1 MKESKVSEFK
11 LKLQTLITEVRELR
25 EKEAVS
31 SDQLH
36 SQFQKWKQSEEES
49 CRKITELA
57 AELASSVQLTQQLQ
71 RKVQFLEDENYLLQS
86 KHKELKETINCILQA
101 KEAFLNAYQ
110 ESTCEMKRS
119 IESRDR
125 KIATLSEKINAHL
138 LSLESVRKEASLV
151 KQVVDNAQHAVD
163 EKEEV
168 VARLKIQM
176 DKVCELEGLLI
187 EKNND
192 LEAKLKS
199 NENELY
205 RKDRVIAELQTQ
217 LETAKITNQ
226 RRSKIEEL
234 QEAMLMKEGIIETL
248 ILENK
253 ALRSELGMLEV
264 SFKVVQETMTHMDEE
279 DRVAYSLILA
289 NEENDATEKDGEDDR
304 INHDIKNCEANSH
317 HGAPRAPVAE
327 IADSPCKEHAHIAIP
342 LRENNVHSCVS
353 ESTFSPSSSVHSES
367 QPTAANASNVPGA
380 ENKDKCNTCIQQL
393 DSECSTTRTGTS

>member
-1 MKESKVSEFK
+1 MKESKASEFK

-36 SQFQKWKQSEEES
+36 NQFQKWKQSEEES
-49 CRKITELA
+49 CRKITELE
-57 AELASSVQLTQQLQ
+57 AELASSIQLTQQLQ
-71 RKVQFLEDENYLLQS
+71 RKVQFLEDENCLLQS

-125 KIATLSEKINAHL
+125 KIATLSEKTNAHL
-138 LSLESVRKEASLV
+138 LSLDSIRKEASLV

-187 EKNND
+187 EKNSD

-217 LETAKITNQ
+217 LETAKITDQ
-226 RRSKIEEL
+226 RRSKIEE
-234 QEAMLMKEGIIETL
+234 ISI
-248 ILENK
+248 
-253 ALRSELGMLEV
+253 
-264 SFKVVQETMTHMDEE
+264 
-279 DRVAYSLILA
+279 
-289 NEENDATEKDGEDDR
+289 
-304 INHDIKNCEANSH
+304 
-317 HGAPRAPVAE
+317 
-327 IADSPCKEHAHIAIP
+327 
-342 LRENNVHSCVS
+342 
-353 ESTFSPSSSVHSES
+353 SSY
-367 QPTAANASNVPGA
+367 
-380 ENKDKCNTCIQQL
+380 I
-393 DSECSTTRTGTS
+393 